1 MNRKKVIG
9 ALILL
14 DVLIVAALV
23 YWFGFYTKGLDIS
36 IVFDEAKGVSR
47 GTKLVMKGIPIG
59 EVRGVK
65 VEESGEVVVEARIY
79 REYKDRVNSSAVFI
93 IEPVDTGLQADERW
107 IVVEVIDENAPSL
120 ERGARVRGYKSR
132 AQFFVQSGKRALER
146 AYEEFANWLVEFE
159 KGFEEFR
166 RDKRYEEL
174 KDEMNA
180 LMDEVVRSA
189 QRGIEELRKEMP
201 RIKERL
207 ESILRE
213 LRELGRDREAD
224 RFKEE
229 FDRYLKNLED
239 GLKET

>member
-1 MNRKKVIG
+1 MNIKKIIRVVLFLDIVI
-9 ALILL
+9 I
-14 DVLIVAALV
+14 AALV
-23 YWFGFYTKGLDIS
+23 YWFGFYTKGLDVS
-36 IVFDEAKGVSR
+36 IVFDEAKGVSK
-47 GTKLVMKGIPIG
+47 GTKLVMKGVPIG
-59 EVRGVK
+59 EVKGVK
-65 VEESGEVVVEARIY
+65 VEENGEVVVEARIY
-79 REYKDRVNSSAVFI
+79 GEYKDRVNSSAVFI
-93 IEPVDTGLQADERW
+93 IEPVDTGLQAGDRQITVE
-107 IVVEVIDENAPSL
+107 IVDENAPPL

-146 AYEEFANWLVEFE
+146 AYEEFSNWLVEFE

-207 ESILRE
+207 ESVLRE